1 MEIRRRDIMA
11 ASEHGSSEAVFTGNR
26 SKNVEQGVVRA
37 VVYTVLHERCTLTY
51 TENGVALFFLKLANL
66 VTARSVQKGNNIPW
80 RLWFWHRYLRVTPF
94 LRGAVIQLRSQ
105 QMIGS
110 RQ

>member
-1 MEIRRRDIMA
+1 MEIRRRDIM

-51 TENGVALFFLKLANL
+51 TENGVAPFF
-66 VTARSVQKGNNIPW
+66 
-80 RLWFWHRYLRVTPF
+80 
-94 LRGAVIQLRSQ
+94 
-105 QMIGS
+105 
-110 RQ
+110 